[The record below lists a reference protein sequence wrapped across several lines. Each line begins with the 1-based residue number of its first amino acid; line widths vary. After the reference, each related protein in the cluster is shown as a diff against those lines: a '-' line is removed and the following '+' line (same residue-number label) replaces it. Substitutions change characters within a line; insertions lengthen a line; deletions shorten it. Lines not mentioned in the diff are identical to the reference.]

1 MSNDNTNRILISVMI
16 CNLVKDSNLNQIRSI
31 FSGLKDEVSS
41 LQDYDFRTPLHI
53 AAGLNRMEIAVFL
66 INRGAKVNAQDR
78 WKRTPLFDAVSNKH
92 KKMTKILIEH
102 GAKLGL

>member
-1 MSNDNTNRILISVMI
+1 MI

-78 WKRTPLFDAVSNKH
+78 WKRTPLFDAVSRPLEATNG
-92 KKMTKILIEH
+92 I
-102 GAKLGL
+102 